1 MASVEE
7 VRAALERVLEH
18 LRAAYLQVSE
28 AHRELS
34 EAVAILTAAS
44 RTHPR
49 SLVPPELTKACDH
62 AKEQLSLI
70 AGGMEAV
77 EQFSCRL

>member
-1 MASVEE
+1 MTSVEE
-7 VRAALERVLEH
+7 VRAALNLVSDH
-18 LRAAYLQVSE
+18 LRAAYQQVSE
-28 AHRELS
+28 AHQRLS

-62 AKEQLSLI
+62 ASEQLSLV
-70 AGGMEAV
+70 AGAMEAV
-77 EQFSCRL
+77 ERFSCRL